1 MNIKALFYFEVSKI
15 IIGILNIIFLVEQYP
30 QISLIISLISI
41 ITSMAVFG
49 AVVGDVAVAVFGAG
63 AVLGAMAVAVVGAVV
78 VLGAGAVAV
87 FGDVAV
93 AVLGAVVGAVAVA
106 VVGAGAVLGAM
117 VVDFQEK
124 KNQEVK
130 PKKIKRCSK
139 CKQEVT
145 V

>member
-63 AVLGAMAVAVVGAVV
+63 AVLGAM
-78 VLGAGAVAV
+78 
-87 FGDVAV
+87 
-93 AVLGAVVGAVAVA
+93 
-106 VVGAGAVLGAM
+106 

-145 V
+145 VWK